1 MTNLPRN
8 RQLKKLWEIAY
19 VFAWSSAPQ
28 GDVFFENGSVPFI
41 RTFDLGQVR
50 DSVYLTVVKD
60 KINQKCIDSH
70 NLVKVK
76 RGTIIF
82 PKSWASILT
91 NKKAILGI
99 DWFLV
104 SHLAWV
110 DADNIITNKYLF
122 YFFLTINIANLSEN
136 EAYPSL
142 KLSQIKE
149 IQIPLPPLA
158 TQQKIVEK
166 LDEVSAVIK
175 ENQEKIRGQIAA
187 LDELWESKLD
197 EVFSNEEWKVVKLE
211 EVSEFGPKKAEVKN
225 LDQETLVSF
234 VPMADLNEHQIDFTV
249 NEVRKL
255 KEVYSGYTYFAEND
269 VLLAKVTPCFENG
282 KSWIAKNLEN
292 GIGFGSSE
300 YFVYRPKEKLIL
312 SEWIYYCISSR
323 QFIEEWKNNMSW
335 AVWLQRVTKEY
346 AKEYQLP
353 LPPLSTQKAIV
364 EELDELQKVITEL
377 KTHYTTQLEQYDELR
392 NSLLA
397 QAFKGEL
404 VK

>member
-1 MTNLPRN
+1 MICSIKTIKELFWDVKIWWTPAREKAEYFWWGIPWVSIKDMEGKKEIFETNETLS
-8 RQLKKLWEIAY
+8 KLWVKNSNVKLIKR
-19 VFAWSSAPQ
+19 WSLLFS
-28 GDVFFENGSVPFI
+28 FK
-41 RTFDLGQVR
+41 
-50 DSVYLTVVKD
+50 LTVGRM
-60 KINQKCIDSH
+60 C
-70 NLVKVK
+70 
-76 RGTIIF
+76 F
-82 PKSWASILT
+82 
-91 NKKAILGI
+91 
-99 DWFLV
+99 
-104 SHLAWV
+104 AWV
-110 DADNIITNKYLF
+110 DLYT
-122 YFFLTINIANLSEN
+122 N
-136 EAYPSL
+136 EAIAAFEPNKHINLEYLYYILPVVANKVDRTNNYGAPLLNKNVIKSL
-142 KLSQIKE
+142 
-149 IQIPLPPLA
+149 QIPLPPLA

-175 ENQEKIRGQIAA
+175 ENQEKIRGQIVA

-197 EVFSNEEWKVVKLE
+197 EVFSNEEWKKVKLE

-255 KEVYSGYTYFAEND
+255 KEVYSGYTYFTEND

-346 AKEYQLP
+346 AKEYKLP

-364 EELDELQKVITEL
+364 EELDELQKGITEL
-377 KTHYTTQLEQYDELR
+377 KTQYTTQLEQYDELR
-392 NSLLA
+392 NSLLD

>member
-1 MTNLPRN
+1 M
-8 RQLKKLWEIAY
+8 
-19 VFAWSSAPQ
+19 
-28 GDVFFENGSVPFI
+28 
-41 RTFDLGQVR
+41 
-50 DSVYLTVVKD
+50 
-60 KINQKCIDSH
+60 
-70 NLVKVK
+70 
-76 RGTIIF
+76 
-82 PKSWASILT
+82 
-91 NKKAILGI
+91 
-99 DWFLV
+99 
-104 SHLAWV
+104 
-110 DADNIITNKYLF
+110 F

-282 KSWIAKNLEN
+282 KS
-292 GIGFGSSE
+292 
-300 YFVYRPKEKLIL
+300 
-312 SEWIYYCISSR
+312 
-323 QFIEEWKNNMSW
+323 
-335 AVWLQRVTKEY
+335 
-346 AKEYQLP
+346 
-353 LPPLSTQKAIV
+353 
-364 EELDELQKVITEL
+364 
-377 KTHYTTQLEQYDELR
+377 
-392 NSLLA
+392 
-397 QAFKGEL
+397 
-404 VK
+404 